1 MATRRVK
8 SLLYEKWKEDFILKK
23 GYLYIVIATLFFSS
37 MEIALKS
44 VSGQFNSVQMNLTR
58 FLIGG
63 LVLIPFALR
72 TLKKINEL
80 LD

>member
-44 VSGQFNSVQMNLTR
+44 VSGQFNAVQMNLTR

-72 TLKKINEL
+72 TLKKKN
-80 LD
+80 

>member
-1 MATRRVK
+1 M
-8 SLLYEKWKEDFILKK
+8 KK

-44 VSGQFNSVQMNLTR
+44 VSGQFNAVQMNLTR

-72 TLKKINEL
+72 TLKKKKEH
-80 LD
+80 LDKKVCCTLRGWAFWGLWSA